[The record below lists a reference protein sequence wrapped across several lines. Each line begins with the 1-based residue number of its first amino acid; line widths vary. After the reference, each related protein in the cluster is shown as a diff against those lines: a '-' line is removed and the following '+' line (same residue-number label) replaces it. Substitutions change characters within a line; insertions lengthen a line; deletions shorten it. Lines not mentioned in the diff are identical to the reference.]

1 MVGTG
6 ANSPWKILVCPSVS
20 RFDDGGEK
28 ESCDRLLPLRNKVLH
43 RDL

>member
-6 ANSPWKILVCPSVS
+6 AKSPWKILVCPSVS
-20 RFDDGGEK
+20 RLDDGGEK
-28 ESCDRLLPLRNKVLH
+28 ESCGRLLPLRNKVLH